1 MDAYMVLDS
10 STFLI
15 LQFCILTTF
24 SISKQNLMHVSHQAY
39 QYTHLAKRSMRNTK
53 RRQKGKHQFHRL
65 FYAIL
70 LANSIVFYC
79 HIPTVL
85 YHWII
90 SFMVWSNQTLL
101 LVFSLNP
108 IWWWTFRK
116 KIAGRV
122 CGPEKRRT
130 SRKPV

>member
-1 MDAYMVLDS
+1 MVLDS

-39 QYTHLAKRSMRNTK
+39 QYTHLAKRPMQNTR
-53 RRQKGKHQFHRL
+53 RRQKGKQFHRL

-85 YHWII
+85 
-90 SFMVWSNQTLL
+90 
-101 LVFSLNP
+101 
-108 IWWWTFRK
+108 
-116 KIAGRV
+116 
-122 CGPEKRRT
+122 
-130 SRKPV
+130 